1 MALPSSGRI
10 SSTDILTELGYTS
23 NDRILS
29 TVRTDSGRRQV
40 NVNGSWI
47 NLNICSP
54 SIPKS
59 DPPHKAED
67 WYNYDHSFG
76 SIISVSITGTDWV
89 YAGSVHTYNCTYTS
103 DNSSGLYYN
112 WHGGHYGHIVSG
124 QGTNSVQIQ
133 FNFTN
138 PYENQTS
145 NVICVVSNDCG
156 DRVSNTLTINPFIY
170 YNSLISTN
178 YYKNNC
184 GDCYSPNPYFVTV
197 PYGTF
202 RTYTFDGQSI
212 VDTQA
217 QIDAQNQTNVYGTCY
232 YNGVNISLNS
242 PSYSGSMSSDNGIR
256 PTDYIEIGTSGG
268 SGLIEF
274 SFDNSSWFDANI
286 GSTNLGFSR
295 ETNGGSTQVYA
306 RQKGACSNT
315 TSRTVNHRLTYG
327 NPAISGS
334 MPRNNCPSGW
344 TPTNGTYNVGGNYY
358 WRDNQADADAI
369 SWSIAQIQANET
381 GGCISPCPTP
391 AIPDVNY
398 LTTITGSTMTIT
410 VYIFN
415 WNNTDTIT
423 IDTRSSNSLNPL
435 DPACSGWSYY
445 FETNSWSTSFNVNL
459 ASLPCDH
466 IRIRTGF
473 SNDCYGSIVWGTPQ
487 YIYSK

>member
-10 SSTDILTELGYTS
+10 SSTQILIELGYTS
-23 NDRILS
+23 GDRILS
-29 TVRTDSGRRQV
+29 TVRTEGGKQQA

-47 NLNICSP
+47 NLNSCSP

-59 DPPHKAED
+59 TPPHKAED
-67 WYNYDHSFG
+67 WYNYDHSIG
-76 SIISVSITGTDWV
+76 SIVTATISGNSTIFSGSTHTYTCSYTTDGGTGISFNWN
-89 YAGSVHTYNCTYTS
+89 AGS
-103 DNSSGLYYN
+103 
-112 WHGGHYGHIVSG
+112 YGTIISG

-138 PYENQTS
+138 PYESQTS
-145 NVICVVSNDCG
+145 NVVCIVSSDCG
-156 DRVSNTLTINPFIY
+156 DRGSNTIGVTPVVY
-170 YNSLISTN
+170 YSNAISGN
-178 YYKNNC
+178 WYKNNC
-184 GDCYSPNPYFVTV
+184 STCFLPNPYYVELE
-197 PYGTF
+197 YGYF
-202 RTYTFDGQSI
+202 RTYSEGGQST

-217 QIDAQNQTNVYGTCY
+217 GVEAQNRANSNGTCY
-232 YNGVNISLNS
+232 YNGVEIYLND
-242 PSYSGSMSSDNGIR
+242 PYYGGSMSSDNGIR
-256 PTDYIEIGTSGG
+256 PTDYIEIGAGGG

-274 SFDNSSWFDANI
+274 SFDNSSWFDANV
-286 GSTNLGFSR
+286 GTTNLGFSR
-295 ETNGGSTQVYA
+295 ETDGGSTQVYA
-306 RQKGACSNT
+306 RQKGTCSNT

-391 AIPDVNY
+391 ATPDVNY
-398 LTTITGSTMTIT
+398 LTSISGSTMTIT

-423 IDTRSSNSLNPL
+423 IDTRATNSLNPF
-435 DPACSGWSYY
+435 DSPCSGWAYY

-473 SNDCYGSIVWGTPQ
+473 SNDCHGSIVWSTPE